1 MVKEQRKVMAACPE
15 CKVPGSDGRMPIVGF
30 NAPIRSYRSEERGLS
45 AEFVS
50 NDFIQER
57 YMQMIKDC
65 GINLI
70 THFEN
75 DYTKYPEDFHKVMQ
89 WADKYGVR
97 VFVND
102 EALTA
107 DMSEEEL
114 NTRIAEYGKYKS
126 FAGFRVVDEP
136 CNENFPVSF
145 EGEMK
150 LGFRPMKDYAPIAKR
165 LNSYDNLIGY
175 MNLLPHYFWMK
186 CTLEDYRNYIEE
198 HLETCKPKVLSY
210 DHYPFDDRDKERAM
224 KWFFYNLAVIREYAK
239 KNEIPFWS
247 YVKCGSQ
254 WNFIPE
260 PKESDVYS
268 PTKQEFFW
276 NVNVMLAFGCKGI
289 EYYPLVQPYTDAM
302 YLDGGL
308 DCDRLGI
315 LGADGEPTMWH
326 GFVRQ
331 VNNQIRAVDSVLMQ
345 CDSAGVIA
353 LKDAETY
360 VKGLN
365 GVIEAEGYKELR
377 SVKCRKAGVFAG
389 CFDYMGKTAFYVV
402 NNDVKKCQNVTL
414 QFDTVHQ
421 LRFASYARQG
431 EENTDNLKLT
441 IGAGSAM
448 LVIVSE

>member
-1 MVKEQRKVMAACPE
+1 MSACPE
-15 CKVPGSDGRMPIVGF
+15 CLIPGSDGRMPIVGF
-30 NAPIRSYRSEERGLS
+30 NSPIRPYKSEERGLKIDFTS
-45 AEFVS
+45 H
-50 NDFIQER
+50 DFIQER
-57 YMQMIKDC
+57 YMRIIREC

-89 WADKYGVR
+89 WADTYRVQ

-107 DMSEEEL
+107 NMSDDEL
-114 NTRIAEYGKYKS
+114 KTRIAEYGNYKC
-126 FAGFRVVDEP
+126 FAGIRVVDEP
-136 CNENFPVSF
+136 CNDNFPVSF

-150 LGFRPMKDYAPIAKR
+150 LGFRPMKDYAALTKR

-175 MNLLPHYFWMK
+175 INLLPHYYWMK
-186 CTLEDYRNYIEE
+186 CTPDDYRNYIEE
-198 HLETCKPKVLSY
+198 HIETCSPKVLSY
-210 DHYPFDDRDKERAM
+210 DHYPFDDRDKNRAM
-224 KWFFYNLAVIREYAK
+224 KWFFYNLVVIREYAL
-239 KNEIPFWS
+239 KNNIPFWS

-260 PKESDVYS
+260 PKESDAYS

-308 DCDRLGI
+308 DCDRIGI

-331 VNNQIRAVDSVLMQ
+331 MNRQICAVDSVLMR
-345 CDSAGVIA
+345 CESVGVIA
-353 LKDAETY
+353 LKDAGRY
-360 VKGLN
+360 VNGLD
-365 GVIEAEGYKELR
+365 GILQTDGYRELH
-377 SVKCRKAGVFAG
+377 SVQCRKAGVFIG
-389 CFDYMGKTAFYVV
+389 CFDYRGKTAFYVV
-402 NNDVKKCQNVTL
+402 NNDVRKCQNVML
-414 QFDTVHQ
+414 QFDTERHIQFV
-421 LRFASYARQG
+421 SYACQG
-431 EENTDNLKLT
+431 EEETKKLQLT
-441 IGAGSAM
+441 LGAGGAI
-448 LVIVSE
+448 LVVVLE